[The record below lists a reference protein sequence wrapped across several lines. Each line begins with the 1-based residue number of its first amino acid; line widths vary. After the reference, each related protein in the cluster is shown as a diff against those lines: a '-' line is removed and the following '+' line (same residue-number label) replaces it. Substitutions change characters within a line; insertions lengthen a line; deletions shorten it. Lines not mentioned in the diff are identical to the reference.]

1 VRPLAMVKKHEKPAY
16 FAKLVNLIETCPKI
30 LMIDVDFVGSTQMQD
45 IRMALRGKATIL
57 MGKNTMIR
65 TALRNHMLV
74 NESLGL
80 DKLIEVV
87 NGNCGFVFCHGDM
100 DEIRELCESNQ
111 KLAGAKAGTVAMCDV
126 FLPQGPTGLDPSS
139 TNFFQTLNI
148 PTKIVKGAVELI
160 AEVKVVTNGT
170 KVSAS
175 QAVLLTKMG
184 VKPFSYGM
192 KVTQVF
198 DNGSVFDAKVL
209 DITDAVV
216 MGKFLSGVQNVAAI
230 SREVGI
236 PTEASLPHMVSSGL
250 KNMAALC
257 ADIDYTFPEI
267 QKLKDFLADPSA
279 FASAAPA
286 AGAAAP
292 AGGGKAAA
300 AAPVEEE
307 EEEEGDFDLFG

>member
-1 VRPLAMVKKHEKPAY
+1 MKKEHKPAY
-16 FAKLVNLIETCPKI
+16 FEKLIKLIEENPKI
-30 LMIDVDFVGSTQMQD
+30 LMITVDFVSSKQIQQ
-45 IRMALRGKATIL
+45 IRMALRGKATLL

-65 TALRNHMLV
+65 TALRQHMQV
-74 NESLGL
+74 NDSLGL
-80 DKLIEVV
+80 DKLVEAV

-100 DEIRELCESNQ
+100 DEIRNVLTANKRQ
-111 KLAGAKAGTVAMCDV
+111 APAKAGVISMCDV

-160 AEVKVVTNGT
+160 AEVKVLAEGA

-184 VKPFSYGM
+184 IKPFEYGI
-192 KVTQVF
+192 KVQHVY

-209 DITDAVV
+209 DITDDVV
-216 MGKFLSGVQNVAAI
+216 MGKFMGAVGNVAAI

-236 PTEASLPHMVSSGL
+236 PTEASLPHMVSGGL

-257 ADIDYTFPEI
+257 ADIDYSFPEI

-286 AGAAAP
+286 ATSAAP
-292 AGGGKAAA
+292 AAAAA
-300 AAPVEEE
+300 AAPVVEEE
-307 EEEEGDFDLFG
+307 EEEVDFDLFG